1 MMIYDLKLGSCRVVE
16 IQMPENMVFRWYGE
30 ENIQSDRRAKNNDEI
45 RVENAFLAFGLIQRL
60 KRLETSSRLVLLLQL
75 AHGRESVRVLLG
87 LQLVATKQAH
97 HCVNC

>member
-1 MMIYDLKLGSCRVVE
+1 MIIYDLQLGSCRVVE
-16 IQMPENMVFRWYGE
+16 IKVPENMVFGWYGE

-45 RVENAFLAFGLIQRL
+45 RVENAFLPFGLIQRL

-75 AHGRESVRVLLG
+75 THGRESVRVLLG

-97 HCVNC
+97 HRVNC